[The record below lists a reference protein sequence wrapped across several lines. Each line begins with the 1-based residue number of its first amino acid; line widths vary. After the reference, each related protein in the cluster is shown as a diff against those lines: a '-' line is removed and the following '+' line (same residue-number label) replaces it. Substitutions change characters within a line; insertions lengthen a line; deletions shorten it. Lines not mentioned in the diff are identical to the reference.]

1 MDAEKENPKSGTKT
15 VLVVLAVLVA
25 LIFGF
30 LFITGKF
37 PTHTE
42 QTPGAAESYAVVQEN
57 KQALEDCITK
67 KLDAETAK
75 TVSEITVSESNGEYS
90 VSIRVILAGG
100 FYFPE
105 VIEQTAQPFF
115 DKAEELGLAVDVYEV
130 MEYSKGNTGDIEDFI
145 CWRSHDG
152 TTGTYSDDRGKEPI
166 VKANTTADDI
176 RDIVK

>member
-1 MDAEKENPKSGTKT
+1 MDAEKESPKSGTKT

-90 VSIRVILAGG
+90 LS
-100 FYFPE
+100 
-105 VIEQTAQPFF
+105 
-115 DKAEELGLAVDVYEV
+115 VYEV

>member
-1 MDAEKENPKSGTKT
+1 MDAEKESPKSGTKT

-90 VSIRVILAGG
+90 LSIRVILAGG
-100 FYFPE
+100 FTFRRLSNRRRSRFL
-105 VIEQTAQPFF
+105 IRRRNW
-115 DKAEELGLAVDVYEV
+115 GL
-130 MEYSKGNTGDIEDFI
+130 
-145 CWRSHDG
+145 RS
-152 TTGTYSDDRGKEPI
+152 TFTR
-166 VKANTTADDI
+166 
-176 RDIVK
+176 

>member
-75 TVSEITVSESNGEYS
+75 TVSEITRQREQ
-90 VSIRVILAGG
+90 RRILREH
-100 FYFPE
+100 PC
-105 VIEQTAQPFF
+105 
-115 DKAEELGLAVDVYEV
+115 
-130 MEYSKGNTGDIEDFI
+130 NTG
-145 CWRSHDG
+145 WRLLLSGGYRTDG
-152 TTGTYSDDRGKEPI
+152 AA
-166 VKANTTADDI
+166 VF
-176 RDIVK
+176 

>member
-1 MDAEKENPKSGTKT
+1 MEAEKGSRKGGIKT
-15 VLVVLAVLVA
+15 VVAVLAVLVV

-37 PTHTE
+37 PPRAKRA
-42 QTPGAAESYAVVQEN
+42 PGAAENYAAVQEN
-57 KQALEDCITK
+57 KQALEDCITEA
-67 KLDAETAK
+67 LDTETAK
-75 TVSEITVSESNGEYS
+75 TVSEITISESNGEYS
-90 VSIRVILAGG
+90 ASIRVVLSGG

-115 DKAEELGLAVDVYEV
+115 DKAEELELVADVYAV
-130 MEYSKGNTGDIEDFI
+130 MEYSKGNTGDMDDFI

-166 VKANTTADDI
+166 IKANTTADDI